1 MDSSRLLAF
10 AVLFAGLALLAW
22 PLFATVLQ
30 QAAERR
36 SGDWALA
43 GVTLLFMVV
52 LIAAA
57 WTVWFAET
65 QPALLWPVAAC
76 ILLFRFV
83 SPIILL
89 SAVSRRLGPPGSR
102 GGQREAA
109 VFGVTLVV
117 GTYVLVSPTLGDLYG
132 HDIVWSERLVSTL
145 VVVYTFSQLYLGLFF
160 RHMRHSP
167 VLFAWLAGLLVG
179 LGLVLLVPLYID
191 GFDAAFILVSSA
203 GWLLAALLFQLHRR
217 GVDTRWLR
225 YLGFSEDAKPQKT
238 NI

>member
-89 SAVSRRLGPPGSR
+89 RAVSQRLGPPGSCE
-102 GGQREAA
+102 GQRETA
-109 VFGVTLVV
+109 VLGVTLVV
-117 GTYVLVSPTLGDLYG
+117 ATYVLASPTLGDLYG
-132 HDIVWSERLVSTL
+132 HDFVWSERLVSTL

-179 LGLVLLVPLYID
+179 LGLVLLVPLYIE

-217 GVDTRWLR
+217 GICTRWLR
-225 YLGFSEDAKPQKT
+225 YLGFGGVSNLPKT